1 MDTDTSPARLPA
13 STQGGTVEPA
23 NRATEAKERFQTP
36 VDTAGEDSFSF
47 LSALAGDTA
56 DAAAKRSSIV
66 HHSIN
71 GSFVIR
77 DGNWKLAFCPDS
89 GGWSNPRPGSA
100 LAEGLPP
107 VQLYDRA
114 NDPIE
119 KRNISAEQPEIGPR
133 HT

>member
-1 MDTDTSPARLPA
+1 
-13 STQGGTVEPA
+13 V
-23 NRATEAKERFQTP
+23 KP

-77 DGNWKLAFCPDS
+77 DGNWKLAFCPTPAA
-89 GGWSNPRPGSA
+89 GATRAGSA
-100 LAEGLPP
+100 CRRLAAR
-107 VQLYDRA
+107 QLYDMA
-114 NDPIE
+114 A
-119 KRNISAEQPEIGPR
+119 AEREAEPR
-133 HT
+133 G